1 MKRWIP
7 MVIAALGAVL
17 VVSLAWMSRGQ
28 IQPVEVGAP
37 APEISASDLE
47 GTPRTLADYRGNVL
61 LVNIWATWCTP
72 CKAEMPSMQR
82 LQEEVGTEDFQI
94 LAVSIDRAPPDHD
107 PANPLD
113 GKLQSFAD
121 SLGLTFTILHDPE
134 DRISIDYRA
143 AGVPASFVVDR
154 EGVLVEKISG
164 PREWDSPQYV
174 RRIRSVLEGE
184 G

>member
-7 MVIAALGAVL
+7 VGVAALGMGL
-17 VVSLAWMSRGQ
+17 VVFLAWSSRGEM
-28 IQPVEVGAP
+28 QPVEVGAS
-37 APEISASDLE
+37 APEISAFDLE
-47 GTPRTLADYRGNVL
+47 GTPKTLADYRGDVL

-82 LQEEVGTEDFQI
+82 LQEEVGSDEFQI

-107 PANPLD
+107 PTNPLE

-121 SLGLTFTILHDPE
+121 SLELTFTILHDPE
-134 DRISIDYRA
+134 DRISIDYQA
-143 AGVPASFVVDR
+143 AGVPASFIVDR
-154 EGVLVEKISG
+154 EGMLVEKISG

-174 RRIRSVLEGE
+174 QRIRSVLEGK